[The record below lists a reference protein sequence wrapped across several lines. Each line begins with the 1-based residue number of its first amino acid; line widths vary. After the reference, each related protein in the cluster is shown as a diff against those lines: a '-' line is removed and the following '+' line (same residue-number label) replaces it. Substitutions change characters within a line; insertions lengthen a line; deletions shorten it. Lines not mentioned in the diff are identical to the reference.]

1 MTYELPQPDL
11 YDAAEDVECYSVELL
26 SAAYKAGAEQHEP
39 VAQIRCW
46 LKNGDRHAELVDWQF
61 PGIEELG
68 EGDHML
74 YSAPQTRQPLTDD
87 RITGIWDEVLGD
99 RDRIH
104 EIRIAFAHEIE
115 AAHGIGGGV

>member
-39 VAQIRCW
+39 VARIRCW

-74 YSAPQTRQPLTDD
+74 YSAPQARQPLTDEQ
-87 RITGIWDEVLGD
+87 IDELLVDHLVGV
-99 RDRIH
+99 RGFH
-104 EIRIAFAHEIE
+104 QFARAIE
-115 AAHGIGGGV
+115 AAHGIKGGTQ